1 MKIFLIFIL
10 SLVYSP
16 FHAQHSFSSHQ
27 THAFDL
33 TQNKIISS
41 QNQTQTFNISFS
53 DSLLIHNKFNDDYH
67 IVDSQIYKITNI
79 SKQDKMT
86 LFSARSGIS
95 GNTYGYVI
103 SFKETETLLMQ
114 LFPEENSMLIF
125 DGEHSRLKPFNQP

>member
-10 SLVYSP
+10 SLVYST

-53 DSLLIHNKFNDDYH
+53 DSLLIHNKFNDEYH

-79 SKQDKMT
+79 SEQEEMI
-86 LFSARSGIS
+86 LFSALSGVS
-95 GNTYGYVI
+95 GNTYNYVI
-103 SFKETETLLMQ
+103 SYKENETMLMQ
-114 LFPEENSMLIF
+114 LFQEENSMLIF

>member
-10 SLVYSP
+10 SLVFST

-53 DSLLIHNKFNDDYH
+53 DSLLIHNKFNDEHH

-79 SKQDKMT
+79 SEQEEMI
-86 LFSARSGIS
+86 LFSALSGVS
-95 GNTYGYVI
+95 GNTYNYVI
-103 SFKETETLLMQ
+103 SYKENETMLMQ
-114 LFPEENSMLIF
+114 LFQEENSMLIF

>member
-10 SLVYSP
+10 SLVFST

-33 TQNKIISS
+33 AQNKIISS

-53 DSLLIHNKFNDDYH
+53 DSLLIHNKFNDEHH

-79 SKQDKMT
+79 SEQEEMI
-86 LFSARSGIS
+86 LFSALSGVS
-95 GNTYGYVI
+95 GNTYNYVI
-103 SFKETETLLMQ
+103 SFEETETLLMQ